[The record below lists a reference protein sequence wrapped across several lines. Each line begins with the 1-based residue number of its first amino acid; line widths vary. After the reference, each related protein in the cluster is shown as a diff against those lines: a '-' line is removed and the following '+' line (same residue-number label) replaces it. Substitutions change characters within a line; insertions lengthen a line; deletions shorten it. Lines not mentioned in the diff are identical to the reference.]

1 MILDLFVWII
11 KAIIVA
17 FLVAVGLRVAIKDYA
32 KFISRLFDKM
42 IDQ

>member
-11 KAIIVA
+11 KAITVA
-17 FLVAVGLRVAIKDYA
+17 FLVTVGLRVVIKDYA

-42 IDQ
+42 IN